1 MKENSLEEVFSSMSK
16 SVGILWIF
24 KHIDFLL
31 CCKSSLETITNITT
45 TVYVYNRIN
54 LSLCCLPDAVFPLGR
69 ENSFIQHNYEVTSKQ
84 KQNIYGADF
93 DFLCFLQF
101 RKYMKVSKSTDHLW

>member
-1 MKENSLEEVFSSMSK
+1 MENFHDGSLIIDSVRVFGKKSVNQNSLEAVFSPMNKTVS
-16 SVGILWIF
+16 ILRLF
-24 KHIDFLL
+24 KHTDFLL
-31 CCKSSLETITNITT
+31 CCESSLETITNITT

-84 KQNIYGADF
+84 NTKN
-93 DFLCFLQF
+93 
-101 RKYMKVSKSTDHLW
+101 LWCRV

>member
-31 CCKSSLETITNITT
+31 CCESSLETYQHNNNSD
-45 TVYVYNRIN
+45 VYNRIN

-93 DFLCFLQF
+93 DFCVFYSLG
-101 RKYMKVSKSTDHLW
+101 ST